1 MITYEGITYKND
13 NEYGIKLCVDYTY
26 KYLVSQGIEHNEAKK
41 KTKILIKMNKD
52 NLFKFQG
59 YAYDL
64 GRKSL
69 EFFCLYFLRNIYV
82 GEDKADLA
90 PIHIEIWN
98 ELQEAILN
106 NNYYKLEY
114 LLPRG
119 TGKSTFISLALAIW
133 CSVYKFKSYTVIA
146 SAIGDTAETFI
157 RNIKLALDGNT
168 RIEESFGELYNPK
181 KCTVNAEKVELTN
194 KTMIQSIS
202 ASSTLRGKSYGNTR
216 IELLLLDD
224 YQKDDEI
231 NTQEQRDKKWKRFN
245 DDVKFAI
252 QKNNCTMIAV
262 GTVQGND
269 CFYSRLRKLPTWK
282 VRSEKGVL
290 IDDIDNYFST
300 GLWLEFKK
308 ILFNKKL
315 YGENSLD
322 YAKEFYLQNQE
333 KMQFPLLWNSFWNCL
348 DMAISYFENPISFK
362 QEVQGDTSAQGERRF
377 RTIMT
382 ENDKEINLHNFKFT
396 MLCLDPANSL
406 SNKADYSAFVVGSKS
421 YNGIKYIRKGIIDR
435 LEFNDMCKKVVE
447 LLKKYPDITHIWIEK
462 NLYMGA
468 DVLKIKELIA
478 KDSELIGRRI
488 EFENTMQKNNKF
500 DKIDG
505 ISGDINLGRVIF
517 NEDDEEA
524 IKQMTEYVGAKS
536 IHDDFPDCVAECI
549 NRLDSIKTQTI
560 LRVGNLGDL
569 YRHR

>member
-1 MITYEGITYKND
+1 MIKYKGKIYKND
-13 NEYGIKLCVDYTY
+13 YEYGLKLCIDYTY
-26 KYLVSQGIEHNEAKK
+26 QYLISQGIEPKEAKE
-41 KTKILIKMNKD
+41 KTATLIKNNRD
-52 NLFKFQG
+52 NIFKFHG

-64 GRKSL
+64 GKKSL
-69 EFFCLYFLRNIYV
+69 EFFCLYFLKNIYV

-98 ELQEAILN
+98 EIQDAILTKK
-106 NNYYKLEY
+106 YDKLEY

-133 CSVYKFKSYTVIA
+133 CSVYKFKTYTVIA

-157 RNIKLALDGNT
+157 RNIKLALDGNK

-181 KCTVNAEKVELTN
+181 RCTVNAEKVELTN

-231 NTQEQRDKKWKRFN
+231 NTQDQRDKKWKRFN

-262 GTVQGND
+262 GTVQGDD
-269 CFYSRLRKLPTWK
+269 CFYSRLKKLPTWK
-282 VRSEKGVL
+282 VRHEKGVL
-290 IDDIDNYFST
+290 IDDVDSYFSN
-300 GLWLEFKK
+300 GLWFEFSK
-308 ILFNKKL
+308 ILFNKKK
-315 YGENSLD
+315 YGDNSLD
-322 YAKEFYLQNQE
+322 FAKEFYLQNEE
-333 KMQFPLLWNSFWNCL
+333 KMKFPLLWSSFWSCL

-377 RTIMT
+377 KTIIT
-382 ENDKEINLHNFKFT
+382 ESDIDINSHDFKIT
-396 MLCLDPANSL
+396 MLCIDPANSL
-406 SNKADYSAFVVGSKS
+406 SNKADYSAFVVGSKT
-421 YNGIKYIRKGIIDR
+421 NVGTKYVRKGIIDR
-435 LEFNDMCKKVVE
+435 LDFNALCYKAIE
-447 LLKKYPDITHIWIEK
+447 LLKKYDDISYVWIEK
-462 NLYMGA
+462 NLYMGS
-468 DVLKIKELIA
+468 DVIKIKELIA
-478 KDSELIGRRI
+478 KDNKLKNRRI
-488 EFENTMQKNNKF
+488 EFENTMQRKNKF

-517 NEDDEEA
+517 NEEDEEP
-524 IKQMTEYVGAKS
+524 IKQMVNYVGMKS
-536 IHDDFPDCVAECI
+536 IHDDFPDCVSECV
-549 NRLDSIKTQTI
+549 NRLDEIETI
-560 LRVGNLGDL
+560 SKITLLDRSCLF
-569 YRHR
+569 